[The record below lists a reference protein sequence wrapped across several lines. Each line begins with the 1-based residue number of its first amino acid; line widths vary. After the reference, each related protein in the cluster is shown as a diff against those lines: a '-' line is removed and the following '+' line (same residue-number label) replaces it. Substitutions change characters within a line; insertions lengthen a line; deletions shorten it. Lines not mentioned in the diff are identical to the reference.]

1 MTGPGHGVSI
11 TGMGMFTPVGRG
23 IGEVFD
29 AVCTGRSG
37 LVRPPA
43 DHPVAGSIEVA
54 GFVGEVDATG
64 IGSGP
69 ALKTQ
74 DRVIVLALLAAR
86 AALADAGLVV
96 GQDVAADRVAVVVGG
111 VGGMATLEAQVLDR
125 AQRGRVAIS
134 PYLLTGILPNMPS
147 ARIAIEHGIRGY
159 SSSVGTACASGAQAI
174 ADGVRLIQGGD
185 ADVVICGA
193 SEAPLFATFA
203 ETFGNARALARD
215 WELPAEASRPFD
227 RRRNGFV
234 LAEGSALLV
243 LERREHAIG
252 RGARAY
258 ADVLGWG
265 ATTDA
270 HHPTIPRPDGTGA
283 ADCMRQALARAGV
296 APEQVGY
303 VNAHGTST
311 KLGDIAEAVAIAL
324 AFGMADSETAGTVG
338 PTGTVGSTGWIGP
351 AVSSTKALTGHML
364 GTSGV
369 VEAAISAAA
378 LGTGLL
384 PPTYNLDDPDPQ
396 CPLDHVLKEARS
408 TPVQY
413 ALSNSFGFGGQ
424 NVSLLLGRTSATQRV
439 PSSDVPLTDGQP
451 TRAQHAREQHAP
463 EQCSSEQRSSEQQG
477 PGS

>member
-1 MTGPGHGVSI
+1 MSVSI
-11 TGMGMFTPVGRG
+11 TGIGMLTPVGRS

-37 LVRPPA
+37 LAVPPA

-74 DRVIVLALLAAR
+74 DRIIVLALLAAR
-86 AALADAGLVV
+86 AALSDAGLVV
-96 GQDVAADRVAVVVGG
+96 GQDVAADRIGVIVGG

-134 PYLLTGILPNMPS
+134 PYLLTGVLPNMPA
-147 ARIAIEHGIRGY
+147 ARIAIEYGIRGY
-159 SSSVGTACASGAQAI
+159 SSSIGTACASGAQSI
-174 ADGVRLIQGGD
+174 ADGIRLIEAGD

-193 SEAPLFATFA
+193 SEAPLFPTFA

-215 WELPAEASRPFD
+215 WDSAADASRPFD

-243 LERREHAIG
+243 LERTEHAIG
-252 RGARAY
+252 RGAGAY
-258 ADVLGWG
+258 ADLLGWG

-270 HHPTIPRPDGTGA
+270 HHPTMPRPDGTGA
-283 ADCMRQALARAGV
+283 ADCMRQALARAGLS
-296 APEQVGY
+296 AEQVGY
-303 VNAHGTST
+303 LNAHGTST
-311 KLGDIAEAVAIAL
+311 KLGDIAESVAIGL
-324 AFGMADSETAGTVG
+324 VFGSDGSASSGGSAGSGGSDGSAG
-338 PTGTVGSTGWIGP
+338 PP
-351 AVSSTKALTGHML
+351 VSSTKALTGHML

-378 LGTGLL
+378 LATGLL

-396 CPLDHVLKEARS
+396 CPLDHVVKEPRQL
-408 TPVQY
+408 PVQY

-424 NVSLLLGRTSATQRV
+424 NVSLLLGRTSASPRV
-439 PSSDVPLTDGQP
+439 PSIDAPG
-451 TRAQHAREQHAP
+451 ARPDDQLH
-463 EQCSSEQRSSEQQG
+463 SEQQG
-477 PGS
+477 SGT